1 MKKLNVAIIGLG
13 VGERHLRGYQDDPR
27 VSIEKLCDFNI
38 EKVEERKRLW
48 YYMQELKQNKY
59 LSKYIVFM

>member
-1 MKKLNVAIIGLG
+1 MARISWKIFLSLKKLNVAIIGLG

-38 EKVEERKRLW
+38 EKVEEIK
-48 YYMQELKQNKY
+48 KKY
-59 LSKYIVFM
+59 PS